1 MELLSSILMRL
12 QRLIIMKKK
21 FSDTFSRLKPKNIP
35 YIFLNLVLH
44 IIHLS
49 IIGFFLFAWFLPEYR
64 VLHLILSFSIFFS
77 WFGLGL
83 FYGFGY
89 CLVTDIQWKLKKESG
104 YDPETPYY
112 IKYIVDKATGA
123 NINSKLS
130 NMVTTYTFFVISIL
144 SIVLFYIQA

>member
-1 MELLSSILMRL
+1 
-12 QRLIIMKKK
+12 
-21 FSDTFSRLKPKNIP
+21 LKPKNIP
-35 YIFLNLVLH
+35 YFFLNLVLH

-49 IIGFFLFAWFLPEYR
+49 IIGFFLFAWIIPEYR
-64 VLHLILSFSIFFS
+64 GLHLILSFSIFFS

-89 CLVTDIQWKLKKESG
+89 CLVTDLQWKLKKESG

-112 IKYIVDKATGA
+112 IKYIADKTTGA

-144 SIVLFYIQA
+144 SIVLFYIQP